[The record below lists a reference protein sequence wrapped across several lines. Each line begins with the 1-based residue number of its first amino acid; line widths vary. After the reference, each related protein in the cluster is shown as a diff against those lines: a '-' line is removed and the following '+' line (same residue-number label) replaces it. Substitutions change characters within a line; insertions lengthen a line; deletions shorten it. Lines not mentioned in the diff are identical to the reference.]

1 MRHNWQ
7 HLSLLLA
14 SEAVIAQRVLQ
25 GSVQHFQSAQAGPWQ
40 PLLTLGFGSE
50 PQDITCIFDSGSS
63 DTIIPLAGSD
73 LCKVKNQ
80 QCAAPAPE
88 IRGQF
93 DPKKA
98 SDVTEVKGQTFNS
111 SFSGGDQFFG
121 NFIKTT
127 VTVGDKGKVPD
138 AQVALAS
145 GGQPAGDFPQFSIC
159 GTGPRG
165 NEATETEYDNLPE
178 AMVKTG
184 TIKANV
190 HSAVMNAERE

>member
-1 MRHNWQ
+1 MRHSWQ

-25 GSVQHFQSAQAGPWQ
+25 GSVQHFQSDQAGPWQ
-40 PLLTLGFGSE
+40 PLLALGYGSP
-50 PQDITCIFDSGSS
+50 PQEITCIFDSGSS

-80 QCAAPAPE
+80 QCTAPAPE
-88 IRGQF
+88 VRGQF

-98 SDVTEVKGQTFNS
+98 SDVKEVKGQTFNA
-111 SFSGGDQFFG
+111 SFSGGDEFDG

-127 VTVGDKGKVPD
+127 VTVGDKGEVPD

-159 GTGPRG
+159 GTGPRE
-165 NEATETEYDNLPE
+165 NEATEKKYDNLPE
-178 AMVKTG
+178 TMAKTG
-184 TIKANV
+184 AIKANV
-190 HSAVMNAERE
+190 HSAVMNPTRE